1 MNNIVLPKTTGAT
14 IDVDAVWARL
24 NDPKADK
31 TTLTPPKPAEATT
44 TSDTENV
51 APPSEPAGPLSE
63 STISIPHTYK
73 FAGEI
78 HTSTKT
84 VPASSPEALAYL
96 SSKDK
101 SPAIPTGPKL
111 RRPLARKNLLD
122 PNPNGLIKGREV
134 PPRADLPTSIGGKGT
149 RSLGTGVKTSAWEIG
164 KEKAKKLNTVEKSK
178 MDWEAE
184 VERQGMR
191 EELEKAEKSGGSY
204 LGRMEFLGRVEGKGE
219 EEARKARETLRGMQ
233 G

>member
-1 MNNIVLPKTTGAT
+1 MVLPKTTGAT
-14 IDVDAVWARL
+14 IDVDSVWARL
-24 NDPKADK
+24 NDAKANK
-31 TTLTPPKPAEATT
+31 TTPTPPKPAEPAEATT

-51 APPSEPAGPLSE
+51 VPPSEPAVPVSE
-63 STISIPHTYK
+63 ATITIPHTYK
-73 FAGEI
+73 FAGET

-84 VPASSPEALAYL
+84 VPASSSEALAYL

-134 PPRADLPTSIGGKGT
+134 PRRADLPTSIGGKGT

-191 EELEKAEKSGGSY
+191 EELEKAEKSGESY

-219 EEARKARETLRGMQ
+219 EAAKKARETLRGMQ

>member
-1 MNNIVLPKTTGAT
+1 M
-14 IDVDAVWARL
+14 DSVWARL
-24 NDPKADK
+24 NDPKAYK

-44 TSDTENV
+44 TSDAENV
-51 APPSEPAGPLSE
+51 PPPSEPAVPISE
-63 STISIPHTYK
+63 ATITIPHTYK

-96 SSKDK
+96 SSKNR
-101 SPAIPTGPKL
+101 SPVNPTGPTL
-111 RRPLARKNLLD
+111 RRPLARKNLLE
-122 PNPNGLIKGREV
+122 PNPNQLIKGREV

-149 RSLGTGVKTSAWEIG
+149 RSLSTGVKTSAWEIG
-164 KEKAKKLNTVEKSK
+164 KEKARKLNTVEKSK

-219 EEARKARETLRGMQ
+219 EEARRAREILRGTQ
-233 G
+233 S